1 MARKL
6 LKACGMGQAGK
17 RSATRRVPED
27 SASQSA
33 QDLVRAAGGGLLI
46 GLPLLFTMEMWW
58 HGFLLPHWKILVL
71 LGVTFVIVIGYSAL
85 SGFRRDRSVV
95 QLLVDSVE
103 TMGLAAVV
111 ATLAL
116 LALGRIGPDMGLR
129 EVVGKVALQMIPI
142 AFGASLAATQLAA
155 PEDSD
160 EDTGSSAGDSAAVG
174 TVGRLFVAAGAA
186 LLFALNVAA
195 TEEPMLLGIQAGP
208 WLLLGVMVGSYLVTL
223 AIVFY
228 ADFRGGSSA
237 PIGAGVLSGPFTETA
252 AAYAISLVVSLLLLW
267 SFGRTDGMG
276 LSAVIGQ
283 VVMLGVVASFGAAA
297 GRLLVGGGGP
307 SGGGGGRGGE
317 ASG

>member
-1 MARKL
+1 MSE
-6 LKACGMGQAGK
+6 AGK
-17 RSATRRVPED
+17 RSATGRQGSSSGAV
-27 SASQSA
+27 SQSA

-58 HGFLLPHWKILVL
+58 HGFLLPHWKILLL
-71 LGVTFVIVIGYSAL
+71 LGVTFLIVIGYSAL
-85 SGFRRDRSVV
+85 SGFRRDRSVL
-95 QLLVDSVE
+95 QLVVDSVE
-103 TMGLAAVV
+103 TMGIAAVV

-129 EVVGKVALQMIPI
+129 EIVGKIALQMIPI

-155 PEDSD
+155 PEDD
-160 EDTGSSAGDSAAVG
+160 PKETGSEAGDRAAVG

-195 TEEPMLLGIQAGP
+195 TEEPMLLGIAAGP
-208 WLLLGVMVGSYLVTL
+208 WLLVGVVAGSYLVTL

-228 ADFRGGSSA
+228 ADFRGGRSDA
-237 PIGAGVLSGPFTETA
+237 IGEGVLSRPYTETA
-252 AAYAISLVVSLLLLW
+252 AAYAISLLVSLLLLW

-276 LSAVIGQ
+276 ASAVIGQ

-297 GRLLVGGGGP
+297 GRLLVGGGAEA
-307 SGGGGGRGGE
+307 GGAEAGG
-317 ASG
+317 A

>member
-1 MARKL
+1 
-6 LKACGMGQAGK
+6 MGQAGK
-17 RSATRRVPED
+17 RSVTRQQGND

-58 HGFLLPHWKILVL
+58 HGFLLPYWKILVL
-71 LGVTFVIVIGYSAL
+71 LGVAFIIVIGYSAL
-85 SGFRRDRSVV
+85 SGFRRDRSLV

-116 LALGRIGPDMGLR
+116 LALGRIGPDTGLR
-129 EVVGKVALQMIPI
+129 EAVGKVALQMIPI
-142 AFGASLAATQLAA
+142 AFGASLAATQLAD
-155 PEDSD
+155 PGEDD
-160 EDTGSSAGDSAAVG
+160 PDTGSSAGDGAAVG

-195 TEEPMLLGIQAGP
+195 TEEPMLLGIEAGP
-208 WLLLGVMVGSYLVTL
+208 WLLLGVMAGSYLVTL

-228 ADFRGGSSA
+228 ADFRGGRSV
-237 PIGAGVLSGPFTETA
+237 PVGDGVLSGPFTETA

-267 SFGRTDGMG
+267 SFGRTEGMG
-276 LSAVIGQ
+276 ASAVIGQ

-297 GRLLVGGGGP
+297 GRLLVG
-307 SGGGGGRGGE
+307 SGE
-317 ASG
+317 AEG

>member
-1 MARKL
+1 
-6 LKACGMGQAGK
+6 MGEAGK
-17 RSATRRVPED
+17 RSVARRQPED

-58 HGFLLPHWKILVL
+58 HGFLLPQWKILVL
-71 LGVTFVIVIGYSAL
+71 LGTAFVIVIGYSAL
-85 SGFRRDRSVV
+85 SGFRRDRSLV

-111 ATLAL
+111 ATIAL

-155 PEDSD
+155 PGEDD
-160 EDTGSSAGDSAAVG
+160 GDTGSSTGDRAAVG

-195 TEEPMLLGIQAGP
+195 TEEPMLLGIEAGP
-208 WLLLGVMVGSYLVTL
+208 WLLLAVMGGSYLVTL

-237 PIGAGVLSGPFTETA
+237 PIGGGVLSGPFTETA

-276 LSAVIGQ
+276 IPAVIGQ
-283 VVMLGVVASFGAAA
+283 VVMLAVVASFGAAA
-297 GRLLVGGGGP
+297 GRLLVGGGG
-307 SGGGGGRGGE
+307 E

>member
-1 MARKL
+1 MSE
-6 LKACGMGQAGK
+6 AGK
-17 RSATRRVPED
+17 RSAAGRQASSSDAV
-27 SASQSA
+27 SQSA

-58 HGFLLPHWKILVL
+58 HGFLLPQWKILLL
-71 LGVTFVIVIGYSAL
+71 LGVTFLIVIGYSAL
-85 SGFRRDRSVV
+85 SGFRRDRSVL
-95 QLLVDSVE
+95 QLVVDSVQ
-103 TMGLAAVV
+103 TMGIAAVV

-129 EVVGKVALQMIPI
+129 EVIGKIALQMIPI

-155 PEDSD
+155 PE
-160 EDTGSSAGDSAAVG
+160 EDDAEETGSEAGDRAAVG

-195 TEEPMLLGIQAGP
+195 TEEPMLLGIAAGP
-208 WLLLGVMVGSYLVTL
+208 WLLVGVVAGSYLVTL

-228 ADFRGGSSA
+228 ADFRGGLSGA
-237 PIGAGVLSGPFTETA
+237 IGEGVLNRPYTETA
-252 AAYAISLVVSLLLLW
+252 AAYAISLIVSLLLLW

-276 LSAVIGQ
+276 VSAVIGQ

-297 GRLLVGGGGP
+297 GRLLVGGGAKA
-307 SGGGGGRGGE
+307 GGAQAGG
-317 ASG
+317 A

>member
-1 MARKL
+1 
-6 LKACGMGQAGK
+6 MGQAGD
-17 RSATRRVPED
+17 RNED
-27 SASQSA
+27 SVRQSA
-33 QDLVRAAGGGLLI
+33 QDLVRAGGGGLLI

-58 HGFLLPHWKILVL
+58 HGFLLPPAKILL
-71 LGVTFVIVIGYSAL
+71 LLAVAFVIVIGYSTL
-85 SGFRRDRSVV
+85 SGFRRDRNAV

-103 TMGLAAVV
+103 TMGIAAVV
-111 ATLAL
+111 ATVAL

-155 PEDSD
+155 PGDD
-160 EDTGSSAGDSAAVG
+160 ESDTGSSSAAARAAVG

-195 TEEPMLLGIQAGP
+195 TEEPMLLGIEASP
-208 WLLLGVMVGSYLVTL
+208 WLLLAVMVGSYLVTL

-228 ADFRGGSSA
+228 ADFRGGRTA
-237 PIGAGVLSGPFTETA
+237 AVGDGPLSGPFTETA

-276 LSAVIGQ
+276 LTAIVGQ

-297 GRLLVGGGGP
+297 GRLLVGGG
-307 SGGGGGRGGE
+307 E
-317 ASG
+317 

>member
-1 MARKL
+1 
-6 LKACGMGQAGK
+6 MGQAGR
-17 RSATRRVPED
+17 RSAADGRGRDGDRNED
-27 SASQSA
+27 SVGQSA
-33 QDLVRAAGGGLLI
+33 QDLVRAGGGGLLI

-58 HGFLLPHWKILVL
+58 HGFLLPPAKILVL
-71 LGVTFVIVIGYSAL
+71 LGVAFVIVIGYSTL
-85 SGFRRDRSVV
+85 SGFRRDRNAV

-103 TMGLAAVV
+103 TMGIAAVV

-116 LALGRIGPDMGLR
+116 LALGRIGPDDGLR

-155 PEDSD
+155 PGDD
-160 EDTGSSAGDSAAVG
+160 DGDTGSSAAARAAVG

-195 TEEPMLLGIQAGP
+195 TEEPMLLGIEASP
-208 WLLLGVMVGSYLVTL
+208 WLLLGVIAGSYLVTL

-228 ADFRGGSSA
+228 ADFRGGRTA
-237 PIGAGVLSGPFTETA
+237 AIGDGPLSGPFTETA

-267 SFGRTDGMG
+267 SFGRTEGMG
-276 LSAVIGQ
+276 PSVIVGQ

-297 GRLLVGGGGP
+297 GRLLVGGG
-307 SGGGGGRGGE
+307 E
-317 ASG
+317 